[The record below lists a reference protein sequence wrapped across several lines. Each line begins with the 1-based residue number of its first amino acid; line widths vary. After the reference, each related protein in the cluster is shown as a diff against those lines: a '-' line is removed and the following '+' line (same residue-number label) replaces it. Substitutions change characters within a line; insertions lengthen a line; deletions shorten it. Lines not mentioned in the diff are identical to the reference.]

1 MKTEDRGLRMEDGL
15 AKSGIGKEVKGRKT
29 SNAQR
34 RTPNI
39 ETGRAEMFGRLE
51 SRPNRQAGMRALH
64 GKARHRHGK
73 AGCVCPE
80 SSGKVP
86 ASDVG
91 AAQDALGSSE
101 ADQMRLRFWTAA
113 HSTDEGEGG
122 KRDNALKPALDRVCP
137 Y

>member
-51 SRPNRQAGMRALH
+51 SRPNRQAGMPAQH
-64 GKARHRHGK
+64 GKARLRHGK
-73 AGCVCPE
+73 AGCVCLG
-80 SSGKVP
+80 SSGKSP
-86 ASDVG
+86 NAFG
-91 AAQDALGSSE
+91 AVQDALGGSE
-101 ADQMRLRFWTAA
+101 AVGIRQRIWIAA
-113 HSTDEGEGG
+113 HSADEDEGG
-122 KRDNALKPALDRVCP
+122 KR
-137 Y
+137 